1 MPPGAA
7 TALSGWRD
15 DAGAAEIAAA
25 IQRAFRTEKNGTVR
39 WHQAWTLRRAF
50 PEQTTP
56 AVLRAGLADREELVR
71 IQFVDIV
78 ARRKHASEAKLL
90 EPLLADPSW
99 RVREQAIESVK
110 VVAG

>member
-1 MPPGAA
+1 
-7 TALSGWRD
+7 
-15 DAGAAEIAAA
+15 
-25 IQRAFRTEKNGTVR
+25 
-39 WHQAWTLRRAF
+39 
-50 PEQTTP
+50 TP

-78 ARRKHASEAKLL
+78 ARRKHASEATLL

-110 VVAG
+110 VIAAAHRTDNVQPTPAGVVPQSRAPAAPPPPFPRPSASGVPHRPDAA